1 MPSAQWTFCYKW
13 HHLHHRWS
21 PVQGQ
26 HTYQPN
32 TKHECLWPISQ
43 ILFLLLAATN
53 VQKMVRRGARST
65 ALYSMKQ
72 WSVGWKSVPGGRAR
86 ALLGSWRWSWR
97 KKHGRC
103 RPLQKQN
110 ELVVITQPIWKS
122 ISQINSPG
130 RGEKIFLKI
139 ELPPSLSKKIGPLR
153 AERCGNSPQLLH
165 GIDPQ
170 LKVIVPGR
178 LSSEISVRFG
188 DFTSLTCLSVHLSC
202 LCQLNL
208 LSQRKTLPTSV
219 FRRLC
224 MTHLVLTDTAGISR
238 NHEN

>member
-43 ILFLLLAATN
+43 ILFLVASSKN
-53 VQKMVRRGARST
+53 VQKMESRGAHT

-86 ALLGSWRWSWR
+86 ALLGSWRWSWL
-97 KKHGRC
+97 KKTWKMQP
-103 RPLQKQN
+103 RPLQKQK

-122 ISQINSPG
+122 ISQINSPVG
-130 RGEKIFLKI
+130 VKKIF
-139 ELPPSLSKKIGPLR
+139 KKNWAATIFV
-153 AERCGNSPQLLH
+153 EKDWTSPGQALW
-165 GIDPQ
+165 Q
-170 LKVIVPGR
+170 
-178 LSSEISVRFG
+178 
-188 DFTSLTCLSVHLSC
+188 
-202 LCQLNL
+202 
-208 LSQRKTLPTSV
+208 
-219 FRRLC
+219 
-224 MTHLVLTDTAGISR
+224 
-238 NHEN
+238 